1 MTKNEQ
7 TEEKLNEFF
16 KTHKTEIP
24 DNGFSLK
31 VMRRLPTE
39 KDHSWIVWLIG
50 AAGISFLLY
59 FYIHNGILLNFIEN
73 LLVMHFDTLLISI
86 AVFPI
91 VCGIVMLLW
100 GKKEKTFFG

>member
-7 TEEKLNEFF
+7 TEEKLKEFF

-50 AAGISFLLY
+50 ATGISF
-59 FYIHNGILLNFIEN
+59 
-73 LLVMHFDTLLISI
+73 
-86 AVFPI
+86 
-91 VCGIVMLLW
+91 
-100 GKKEKTFFG
+100 